1 MAKND
6 QLTSGV
12 PIVRVFKAR
21 AVVGKEKELAK
32 KLATTSVGVVKD
44 KPGFLGYFAG
54 QPAQAGGRDFIF
66 ITIWRHFLALEGI
79 FGESWRESFLP
90 PGYAEIIEAH
100 SIEHYELTDK
110 LLLGL

>member
-1 MAKND
+1 MANNE
-6 QLTSGV
+6 QLTCGV

-32 KLATTSVGVVKD
+32 KLATTSIGVVKD
-44 KPGFLGYFAG
+44 KPGFSGYFAG
-54 QPAQAGGRDFIF
+54 QPAQAGGRDFVF
-66 ITIWRHFLALEGI
+66 ITVWRDFLALKDV

-100 SIEHYELTDK
+100 SIEHYELTDR